1 MVPLAINLLQI
12 HSILLKTAE
21 KWELYLIVTDRLSG
35 SGR

>member
-21 KWELYLIVTDRLSG
+21 KFRVI
-35 SGR
+35 GRGTKKFAFNG